1 MRDYTHTRT
10 RTRRQTHS
18 LQVELK
24 PNKNG
29 PYISARNGKLTLNFE
44 SFVSLSLLLD
54 PSVCHKKFNG
64 DLFLMKHMT
73 IYNHLPP
80 EMRLGEGGP
89 NDLHIQPDLEIPA
102 TAQEVII
109 GQEIE
114 IDANGSHN
122 LRVSA

>member
-1 MRDYTHTRT
+1 
-10 RTRRQTHS
+10 
-18 LQVELK
+18 
-24 PNKNG
+24 
-29 PYISARNGKLTLNFE
+29 
-44 SFVSLSLLLD
+44 
-54 PSVCHKKFNG
+54 
-64 DLFLMKHMT
+64 MT

-114 IDANGSHN
+114 IDANGSHS

>member
-1 MRDYTHTRT
+1 
-10 RTRRQTHS
+10 
-18 LQVELK
+18 
-24 PNKNG
+24 
-29 PYISARNGKLTLNFE
+29 
-44 SFVSLSLLLD
+44 
-54 PSVCHKKFNG
+54 
-64 DLFLMKHMT
+64 MKHMT

-89 NDLHIQPDLEIPA
+89 NDLHIQPDIEIPA

-122 LRVSA
+122 LRVNTVSLLRMRIYLLTFSDLPS